1 MSMFTSK
8 FEMISLLVALWRG
21 STCRP
26 SVPLPVIWESVSLR
40 LKMHIAS
47 CSPRVIFAQSRVV
60 ATTRASF
67 PKPRFWL
74 RLRRM
79 PIEIPLL
86 RALTHM
92 MLVDSL
98 SNSLRSLHL
107 PWKPH
112 VSGKVLCGQR

>member
-1 MSMFTSK
+1 M
-8 FEMISLLVALWRG
+8 
-21 STCRP
+21 
-26 SVPLPVIWESVSLR
+26 
-40 LKMHIAS
+40 
-47 CSPRVIFAQSRVV
+47 
-60 ATTRASF
+60 RASF

-92 MLVDSL
+92 MLMGSL
-98 SNSLRSLHL
+98 NNSPRFLLP

-112 VSGKVLCGQR
+112 VSGKVLCGRR

>member
-1 MSMFTSK
+1 M
-8 FEMISLLVALWRG
+8 
-21 STCRP
+21 
-26 SVPLPVIWESVSLR
+26 
-40 LKMHIAS
+40 
-47 CSPRVIFAQSRVV
+47 
-60 ATTRASF
+60 RASF

-92 MLVDSL
+92 MLMDSL
-98 SNSLRSLHL
+98 NNSPRFLLP

-112 VSGKVLCGQR
+112 VSGKVLCGRR

>member
-1 MSMFTSK
+1 M
-8 FEMISLLVALWRG
+8 
-21 STCRP
+21 
-26 SVPLPVIWESVSLR
+26 
-40 LKMHIAS
+40 
-47 CSPRVIFAQSRVV
+47 
-60 ATTRASF
+60 RASF

-98 SNSLRSLHL
+98 SNSLCFLHL
-107 PWKPH
+107 PWKPRA
-112 VSGKVLCGQR
+112 SGKVLCGQR